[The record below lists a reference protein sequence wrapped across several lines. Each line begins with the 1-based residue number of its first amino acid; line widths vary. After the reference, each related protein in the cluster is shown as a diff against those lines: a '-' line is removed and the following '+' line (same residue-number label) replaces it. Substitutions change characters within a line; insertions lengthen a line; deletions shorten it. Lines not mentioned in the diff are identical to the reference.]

1 MKPRTKREKLV
12 AKLSKK
18 LGGIG
23 KRDEQKL
30 LSNTYGPY
38 SYDELY
44 NRCYAVI
51 NQSYQGWQVL
61 RYFRISRRGKQNISY
76 TTWEVMQ
83 LWSKQGEGQVVI
95 SRKRCLGLYLDTFVL
110 SSDMEIRRPCMYQG
124 NWMDI
129 PYMYLYN
136 KSIDGIYADIEPV
149 FSEDLDNVEGV
160 YCNRRKMYELVA
172 KTNFP
177 DTFIKSQPSL
187 FAYAAERG
195 YNTEEYITAFKI
207 AMRHHYH
214 VEQPDSYIDYL
225 NALVFL
231 GKDIHNPFY
240 VCPEDF
246 KAMHDKYITKM
257 QAVKDK
263 QEEKERAEKDA
274 AANEKY
280 QARRKQF
287 FDLFISN
294 GKIECH
300 VLQSV
305 GEFYA
310 EGKAMRNCVYKCGY
324 YKKPYSVI
332 FSARIDGKRV
342 ETVEFDLG
350 MSKVVQAYGK
360 CNEFSKYHDEIVKL
374 VNANAD
380 RIQIYNNRRVQLNVA
395 V

>member
-18 LGGIG
+18 LGSIG

-30 LSNTYGPY
+30 LSNTYGSY
-38 SYDELY
+38 SYDDLY
-44 NRCYAVI
+44 SRCYAVI

-61 RYFRISRRGKQNISY
+61 RYFRISRRGKRNITY

-83 LWSKQGEGQVVI
+83 LWNKQGEGQVVV
-95 SRKRCLGLYLDTFVL
+95 SRRRCLGIYLDTFVL

-136 KSIDGIYADIEPV
+136 KSLGGIYSDIEQV
-149 FSEDLDNVEGV
+149 FDNDLDNVEGIF
-160 YCNRRKMYELVA
+160 CNRRKMYELVA
-172 KTNFP
+172 TTKFP
-177 DTFIKSQPSL
+177 DKFIKSNTSL
-187 FAYAAERG
+187 FAYAAQRG
-195 YNTEEYITAFKI
+195 YDTDEYTTAFKI
-207 AMRHHYH
+207 AMRHHYQ
-214 VEQPDSYIDYL
+214 VEQPDCYIDYL
-225 NALVFL
+225 KALVFL

-246 KAMHDKYITKM
+246 KAMHDKYIAKM

-263 QEEKERAEKDA
+263 QEEQERAEQDA

-280 QARRKQF
+280 QSWRKRF
-287 FDLFISN
+287 FDILITD

-305 GEFYA
+305 CEFFA
-310 EGKAMRNCVYKCGY
+310 EGKAMHNCVYKCGY
-324 YKKPYSVI
+324 YKKPYSLI
-332 FSARIDGKRV
+332 FSARIDGERV
-342 ETVEFDLG
+342 ETVEFDLNEN
-350 MSKVVQAYGK
+350 KVVQAYGK
-360 CNEFSKYHDEIVKL
+360 CNKFSKYHKEVVSLINDNASLIQSCNKNKRQLKL
-374 VNANAD
+374 
-380 RIQIYNNRRVQLNVA
+380 A

>member
-18 LGGIG
+18 LGSIG

-30 LSNTYGPY
+30 LSNTYG
-38 SYDELY
+38 SCTYDEMY
-44 NRCYAVI
+44 NRCYAVV
-51 NQSYQGWQVL
+51 NQSYQGWQVM
-61 RYFRISRRGKQNISY
+61 RYFRISRRGKRNISY

-110 SSDMEIRRPCMYQG
+110 SSDMEIRRPCMYRG

-136 KSIDGIYADIEPV
+136 KSLGGIYADIEPV
-149 FSEDLDNVEGV
+149 FDIDLDNVEGT

-172 KTNFP
+172 KTKFP
-177 DTFIKSQPSL
+177 DTFIKSQTSL
-187 FAYAAERG
+187 FAYAAQGG
-195 YNTEEYITAFKI
+195 YDTEEYATAFKI

-225 NALVFL
+225 KALAFL

-246 KAMHDKYITKM
+246 KAMHDKYIAKM
-257 QAVKDK
+257 QAEKDK
-263 QEEKERAEKDA
+263 QEEKERVEKDA

-280 QARRKQF
+280 QSWRKRF
-287 FDLFISN
+287 FDMLISD

-305 GEFYA
+305 GEFFA
-310 EGKAMRNCVYKCGY
+310 EGKAMHNCVYQCGY
-324 YKKPYSVI
+324 YKKPYSLI

-350 MSKVVQAYGK
+350 MNKVVQAYGK
-360 CNEFSKYHDEIVKL
+360 CNKFSKYHNEIVNL

-380 RIQIYNNRRVQLNVA
+380 RIQIYNNRKVQLKAA